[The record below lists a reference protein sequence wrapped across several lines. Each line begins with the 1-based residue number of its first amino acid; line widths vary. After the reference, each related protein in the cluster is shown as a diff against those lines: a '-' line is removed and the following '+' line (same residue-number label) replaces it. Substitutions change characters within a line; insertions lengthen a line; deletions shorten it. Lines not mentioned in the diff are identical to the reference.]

1 MIRNFLSLLL
11 TIFFLA
17 SCANIE
23 TASIETQAVNA
34 KTISSAPSL
43 SEKSFD
49 QTLESLQQEIE
60 HRGLKIFA
68 VIDHAQ
74 GAANMGKEIRPTV
87 LIIFGNPKAGTPLI
101 EENQLIAIALPLKA
115 LVWQRDDGTT
125 MVTMSNIHALAE
137 AFNITEN
144 AKIIERID
152 ETLQAIKNE
161 AIAP

>member
-1 MIRNFLSLLL
+1 MIRLFLSLLAAIL
-11 TIFFLA
+11 LFT
-17 SCANIE
+17 SC
-23 TASIETQAVNA
+23 ASIETPSANTELRSA
-34 KTISSAPSL
+34 ISSS

>member
-1 MIRNFLSLLL
+1 MIRHLPSLFAAILL
-11 TIFFLA
+11 LA
-17 SCANIE
+17 SCA
-23 TASIETQAVNA
+23 SFETQAV
-34 KTISSAPSL
+34 APNTHPITSP

-60 HRGLKIFA
+60 SRGLKIFA

-74 GAANMGKEIRPTV
+74 GAASVGKEIRPTV
-87 LIIFGNPKAGTPLI
+87 LVIFGSPKAGTPLI

-115 LVWQRDDGTT
+115 LVWQRDDGIT

-144 AKIIERID
+144 SNVIGKID
-152 ETLQAIKNE
+152 TTLQAIKNE
-161 AIAP
+161 AIAPVGQSKE